1 MFDEICKHVSN
12 QFVGFLEEFNF
23 IPLFLPRSRSGL
35 LGVTFHC
42 FDSVSIVKTA
52 LAT

>member
-1 MFDEICKHVSN
+1 MLYVICKHVSN
-12 QFVGFLEEFNF
+12 QFVGFLEEFKF

-35 LGVTFHC
+35 LGATFHGNT
-42 FDSVSIVKTA
+42 VSIVKTA